1 MAEHRLNELIAAD
14 LYRYRGRV
22 SNFPLLHALFNATPG
37 FKYTYVLR
45 HAANTPSRSLTGMF
59 WRLLLR
65 HYSYRY
71 GFQIEVET
79 KIGKGLYV
87 GHFGTIVVNGKVE
100 IGENCNLNHS
110 ITIGQANRGK
120 KKGAPILGNRVW
132 IGTGPVIVGKITIG
146 DDVLIAPNSYV
157 NADVPS
163 HSIVIGNPAKII
175 SRENATQDYVAY
187 TAA

>member
-1 MAEHRLNELIAAD
+1 MIKHPLNELIAAD
-14 LYRYRGRV
+14 LYRYHGKHTRHL
-22 SNFPLLHALFNATPG
+22 FFHALFRATPG
-37 FKYTYVLR
+37 FRYTYMLR
-45 HAANTPSRSLTGMF
+45 HAANTPSRSLAGMF

-79 KIGKGLYV
+79 KIGKGLYI

-120 KKGAPILGNRVW
+120 NKGAPILGNRVW
-132 IGTGPVIVGKITIG
+132 IGTGSVIVRKITIG

-157 NADVPS
+157 NFDVPS
-163 HSIVIGNPAKII
+163 HSIIIGNPAKII

-187 TAA
+187 TA